1 MGVFQIP
8 GNIKQE
14 ILPFVLNPEAGINK
28 PIDGGSTNLRGVP
41 PQYFTYKT
49 NTVDLKAGKGELK
62 LFPASYNNLNLKDD
76 LSYQMLY
83 KRDPSGKI
91 DTGSITLSD
100 ILNSVPGVQI
110 REYIP
115 DTRLDQCL
123 NFFLKMFDKLGKITS
138 GGSSSESGSSQNS
151 SGIMGFFKK
160 LWGCMEFSINYL
172 LGTLS
177 PNFVGNVSDELLSLN
192 SRFGAYN
199 NKDFLSKHGRDV
211 LKFPYALYYTLQ
223 GCTTTNIYEIPAI
236 QTSKRITGSE
246 GAPGWTGAKS
256 TGMRLTQ
263 MLKIDSIPL
272 ISNLLNGLL
281 GNIAIDY
288 LPWWNSE
295 AGASTK
301 EPEVTI
307 EFDLFN
313 DSAEAAMT
321 NFIFVNT
328 IVPHNKWIQ
337 YHIFQHSSS
346 IYDVKIEGINRL
358 FACAGTFDVT
368 YQGVLRDPPVA
379 WLQTLCN
386 KHANTNTVDKNKLL
400 GSLINDKIIKI
411 PDVYHVSLKFQSLL
425 PANFNNFI
433 FTYSSNNT
441 ITNEADKFGYYD
453 GAASKAFNNAMSNFL
468 SAVGAVWD
476 AGGKYEDVT
485 GYNGEQFTYDNL
497 NDRIGHLADEIK
509 IK

>member
-14 ILPFVLNPEAGINK
+14 ILPFVLNPEADINK
-28 PIDGGSTNLRGVP
+28 PVDGGSTNLRGVP

-49 NTVDLKAGKGELK
+49 NTVDLKAGKGKLR

-110 REYIP
+110 REYLP

-123 NFFLKMFDKLGKITS
+123 NFFINLFDKIKDIFGGSKNASSSGGESGKNTPVAEANNAGFFDKLVGTAQFAMK
-138 GGSSSESGSSQNS
+138 
-151 SGIMGFFKK
+151 
-160 LWGCMEFSINYL
+160 YL
-172 LGTLS
+172 LGSVS
-177 PNFVGNVSDELLSLN
+177 PNLVENLDKRWEVFKSQ
-192 SRFGAYN
+192 FGAFGN
-199 NKDFLSKHGRDV
+199 DEFLKKHGKYV
-211 LKFPYALYYTLQ
+211 LRFPYMLYYNLQ
-223 GCTTTNIYEIPAI
+223 SCVTTNIYEIPAI
-236 QTSKRITGSE
+236 QQSKRIASSE
-246 GAPGWTGAKS
+246 GMPGWTGGSS
-256 TGMRLTQ
+256 TGMRLT
-263 MLKIDSIPL
+263 S
-272 ISNLLNGLL
+272 LLNTNSLPGIGKLINGIL
-281 GNIAIDY
+281 GNVAVDY
-288 LPWWNSE
+288 LPWWNAESGS
-295 AGASTK
+295 ATK

-337 YHIFQHSSS
+337 YHFFQHSSS
-346 IYDVKIEGINRL
+346 LYDIKIEGVNRL
-358 FACAGTFDVT
+358 FACAGTFEVT

-386 KHANTNTVDKNKLL
+386 KHANVNSVDKGKLL
-400 GSLINDKIIKI
+400 GSLLNDKIIKI
-411 PDVYHVSLKFQSLL
+411 PDIYHVSLKFQSLL

-433 FTYSSNNT
+433 FTYSSNNN
-441 ITNEADKFGYYD
+441 IVNQKDKFGFYEGEATKGFE
-453 GAASKAFNNAMSNFL
+453 GAITDFGKALAD
-468 SAVGAVWD
+468 VWN
-476 AGGKYEDVT
+476 AGGNYSSAGYKDVED
-485 GYNGEQFTYDNL
+485 EPK
-497 NDRIGHLADEIK
+497 ESK
-509 IK
+509 S